1 MYMHLWYRNPNANLE
16 RMITMFVTERLVHFR
31 KLNNLTQDDLAKR
44 IHVSRQTISHW
55 ETGKTYPD
63 IQSLLLLCN
72 IYEISLDQ
80 LTHDDINVLKS
91 KSMLRQSRWLL
102 GGSICCIVITYFAL
116 ISMKWFPMLFSVM
129 ILSMSTTLGVVLI
142 VTLTTRTNSLEVHT
156 YHEIVHYMKTGEVL
170 SRNKM
175 SKNRQIFL
183 TILGALLGLGI
194 GLTLT
199 LIIGIWLHW
208 SL

>member
-1 MYMHLWYRNPNANLE
+1 MHLWYRNPNANLE

-142 VTLTTRTNSLEVHT
+142 VTLTTWTNSLEVHT